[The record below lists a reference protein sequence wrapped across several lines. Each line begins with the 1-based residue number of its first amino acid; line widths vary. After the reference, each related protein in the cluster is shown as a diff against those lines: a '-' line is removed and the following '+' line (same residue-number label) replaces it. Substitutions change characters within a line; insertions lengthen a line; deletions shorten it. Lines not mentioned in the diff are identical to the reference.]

1 MSARRKT
8 RRRFVAANGCSK
20 SSEGGVTCSD
30 LLVESIHEEKT
41 PEEFNEQTKHSEVGE
56 SEARATC
63 CTGSQSTTDWQC
75 LSRQRLSLASAQ
87 SHSAVWRRSC
97 AGASL
102 LIQPQCISMGTIP
115 IEKPRYIPFSNS
127 EGRVAVLV
135 QCSMCIFNG
144 DRE

>member
-20 SSEGGVTCSD
+20 SSGGGVTCSD

-63 CTGSQSTTDWQC
+63 CTGSQPTTDWQC

-87 SHSAVWRRSC
+87 SHSAVWRRSTRRGFTPHS
-97 AGASL
+97 AAMHLYGDHPHREAPLYTIQQQRGQGSSIGA
-102 LIQPQCISMGTIP
+102 
-115 IEKPRYIPFSNS
+115 
-127 EGRVAVLV
+127 V
-135 QCSMCIFNG
+135 QHVYFNG